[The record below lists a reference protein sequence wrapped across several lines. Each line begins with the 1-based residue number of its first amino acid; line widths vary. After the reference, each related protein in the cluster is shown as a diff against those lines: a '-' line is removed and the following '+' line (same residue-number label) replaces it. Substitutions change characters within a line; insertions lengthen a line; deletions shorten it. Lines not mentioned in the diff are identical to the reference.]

1 MEINRDFPDGPA
13 AKTPAPDAG
22 GLGLIVGHRTETPH
36 ATAKS
41 FHATTWSS
49 HAPTKMEDF
58 ECGN

>member
-1 MEINRDFPDGPA
+1 MEINRDFPDGPV

-41 FHATTWSS
+41 FHGKGPAGT
-49 HAPTKMEDF
+49 AK
-58 ECGN
+58 